1 MFHGSIVALVT
12 PMKVDGEVDYD
23 SLHRLIEMHIE
34 KGTDAIAV
42 CVSTSE
48 SPTLEH
54 HEHDKI
60 IREAVKFIKGRVPVI
75 AGSGTPSTRTSIQL
89 TKEAMEAG
97 VDACLLITPYYN
109 RPNQEG
115 LYQHYR
121 AVAKAVPIPL
131 ILYNNP
137 VRTGCDMLPET
148 VARLSEM
155 SNIVGIK
162 EGNLEKCQKIL
173 ALCGDKLDVLS
184 GDDITGLDIIS
195 SGGKGIISVV
205 ANIAPKEMRDLCY
218 FALNSRL
225 ADAKQLNDKLIPVY
239 KNMFVD
245 PNPIPVKW
253 VMNQMG
259 LIPPG
264 IRLPLT
270 PLSAQYHDIV
280 RKAVVDAHILS

>member
-12 PMKVDGEVDYD
+12 PMKVDGEVDFD
-23 SLHRLIEMHIE
+23 SLHRLVEMHLE
-34 KGTDAIAV
+34 RGTDAIAV
-42 CVSTSE
+42 CVTTSE
-48 SPTLEH
+48 SPTLEP
-54 HEHDKI
+54 HERDKI
-60 IREAVKFIKGRVPVI
+60 IREVVRHAKGHVPVI
-75 AGSGTPSTRTSIQL
+75 AGTGTYSTCTSIQL

-109 RPNQEG
+109 KPNQEG

-121 AVAKAVPIPL
+121 AVAKAMPIPL

-137 VRTGCDMLPET
+137 SRTGCDMLPET

-162 EGNLEKCQKIL
+162 EGNLERCQKIL
-173 ALCGDKLDVLS
+173 EMCGDKLDVLS
-184 GDDITGLDIIS
+184 GDDITGLDIMS
-195 SGGKGIISVV
+195 RGGKGIISVT
-205 ANIAPKEMRDLCY
+205 ANIAPKEIHDICN
-218 FALNSRL
+218 FSLNSRL

-239 KNMFVD
+239 KNLFVD

-280 RKAVVDAHILS
+280 RKSVVDAHILK